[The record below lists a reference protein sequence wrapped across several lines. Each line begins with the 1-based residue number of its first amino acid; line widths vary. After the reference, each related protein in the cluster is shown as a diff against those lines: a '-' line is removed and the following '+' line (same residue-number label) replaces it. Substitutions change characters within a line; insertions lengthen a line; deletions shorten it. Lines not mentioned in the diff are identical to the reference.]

1 MKYANIILLSAAL
14 FISACATQHY
24 GRLQPV
30 TVGEERNMTCQE
42 IKLEIS
48 RAQAF
53 LYQTKQ
59 HNDKLTTED
68 FTGIFASLGIGN
80 ILEYQEAMDL
90 AKTRLHELQ
99 VIRETHHCRQKKR

>member
-1 MKYANIILLSAAL
+1 MKYASVILLSTML
-14 FISACATQHY
+14 LISACTTQHY

-30 TVGEERNMTCQE
+30 TMGEERNMTCQQ
-42 IKLEIS
+42 IKLEIT

-53 LYQTKQ
+53 IQQTKQ
-59 HNDKLTTED
+59 HNDELTTED

-80 ILEYQEAMDL
+80 LLEYHDAMQA

-99 VIRETHHCRQKKR
+99 VIRETHHCR